1 MKKIYIHSG
10 KGCWL
15 GSKVIV
21 VASSKEEAETLI
33 SEVLISNGLKEPLNI
48 EEMSIKNNLVIY
60 TDNVDYWMRTDTT
73 ILSQSLRIIVN
84 DLIDE
89 EGVVSGAI
97 LEAADR
103 LDELHGDNIH
113 LNAQNNKLKSD
124 IERLNNKTLG

>member
-1 MKKIYIHSG
+1 
-10 KGCWL
+10 
-15 GSKVIV
+15 
-21 VASSKEEAETLI
+21 
-33 SEVLISNGLKEPLNI
+33 
-48 EEMSIKNNLVIY
+48 
-60 TDNVDYWMRTDTT
+60 MRTDTT
-73 ILSQSLRIIVN
+73 ILSQALRFIVN

-89 EGVVSGAI
+89 EGIVSGAI

>member
-1 MKKIYIHSG
+1 MK
-10 KGCWL
+10 
-15 GSKVIV
+15 
-21 VASSKEEAETLI
+21 
-33 SEVLISNGLKEPLNI
+33 
-48 EEMSIKNNLVIY
+48 
-60 TDNVDYWMRTDTT
+60 TDTT

>member
-1 MKKIYIHSG
+1 MK
-10 KGCWL
+10 
-15 GSKVIV
+15 
-21 VASSKEEAETLI
+21 
-33 SEVLISNGLKEPLNI
+33 
-48 EEMSIKNNLVIY
+48 
-60 TDNVDYWMRTDTT
+60 TDTT
-73 ILSQSLRIIVN
+73 ILSQALRFIVN

-89 EGVVSGAI
+89 EGIVSGAI

>member
-1 MKKIYIHSG
+1 MGI
-10 KGCWL
+10 
-15 GSKVIV
+15 
-21 VASSKEEAETLI
+21 
-33 SEVLISNGLKEPLNI
+33 
-48 EEMSIKNNLVIY
+48 
-60 TDNVDYWMRTDTT
+60 MRTDTT

-113 LNAQNNKLKSD
+113 LNVQNNKLKSD
-124 IERLNNKTLG
+124 IERLN

>member
-1 MKKIYIHSG
+1 MK
-10 KGCWL
+10 
-15 GSKVIV
+15 
-21 VASSKEEAETLI
+21 
-33 SEVLISNGLKEPLNI
+33 
-48 EEMSIKNNLVIY
+48 
-60 TDNVDYWMRTDTT
+60 TDTT
-73 ILSQSLRIIVN
+73 MLSQALRFIVN

-89 EGVVSGAI
+89 EGIVSGAI

>member
-1 MKKIYIHSG
+1 M
-10 KGCWL
+10 
-15 GSKVIV
+15 
-21 VASSKEEAETLI
+21 
-33 SEVLISNGLKEPLNI
+33 
-48 EEMSIKNNLVIY
+48 
-60 TDNVDYWMRTDTT
+60 
-73 ILSQSLRIIVN
+73 LSQALRFIVN

-89 EGVVSGAI
+89 EGIVSGAI

>member
-1 MKKIYIHSG
+1 MK
-10 KGCWL
+10 
-15 GSKVIV
+15 
-21 VASSKEEAETLI
+21 
-33 SEVLISNGLKEPLNI
+33 
-48 EEMSIKNNLVIY
+48 
-60 TDNVDYWMRTDTT
+60 TDTT

-113 LNAQNNKLKSD
+113 LNAQNNKMKSD
-124 IERLNNKTLG
+124 IKRLTPTPGEWLEKFKKEFDETLSKMSDQDLIDSFKKLGCDVETINPQLN